1 MGGDRA
7 GMPDMSN
14 APRKPM
20 TIEEFLAR
28 EAQQPL
34 RYEFDGYQ
42 PVAMAGGTEQHS
54 IIQGNLPAAL
64 VGRLRGRPCRYHGSD
79 LKVDT
84 GHTIRYPD
92 GFVVCSLPVRSRTQI
107 ADPVVIFEVMSDS
120 SARTDLVTKN

>member
-42 PVAMAGGTEQHS
+42 PMAMAGGTEQHS
-54 IIQGNLPAAL
+54 IIQGNL
-64 VGRLRGRPCRYHGSD
+64 GCRTCGTATRQA
-79 LKVDT
+79 V
-84 GHTIRYPD
+84 
-92 GFVVCSLPVRSRTQI
+92 PVPWQ
-107 ADPVVIFEVMSDS
+107 
-120 SARTDLVTKN
+120 